1 MHSAC
6 QETYGINIFCSG
18 NNHKYLSFHLHQ
30 SNQHTLRTLLL
41 QKAKCSSKSYE
52 SRNIIKLRA
61 VNQSKA
67 NLKTIVVILGRDKTS
82 REGGIRST
90 DGSGTFYRI
99 SRYFHCQR

>member
-1 MHSAC
+1 MELISFTP
-6 QETYGINIFCSG
+6 QIITDIF
-18 NNHKYLSFHLHQ
+18 HFIYTKATK
-30 SNQHTLRTLLL
+30 HTLRTLLL

-67 NLKTIVVILGRDKTS
+67 NLKTIAVILGTDKTS

>member
-1 MHSAC
+1 MELIC
-6 QETYGINIFCSG
+6 FTPQIITYIF
-18 NNHKYLSFHLHQ
+18 NFIYTKVTK
-30 SNQHTLRTLLL
+30 HTLRTLLL
-41 QKAKCSSKSYE
+41 QNAKCSSKSYE

-67 NLKTIVVILGRDKTS
+67 NLKTIAVILGTDKTS